1 MSGTIISTP
10 SISSPTVIQVGTP
23 FSYSFTYSENITAI
37 DTPEYY
43 FNGRGPF
50 VGRGSNSNST
60 TIEAFQKD
68 EIANGYGPIYT
79 VSNMSASRGDVLECV
94 LPLVPVDYLFD
105 TNSYVTFGGPS
116 ITYIQG
122 GPPNSNDMTRSHLAS
137 FGNFIQQ
144 FRYGLFFSQQDSLKY
159 TVLAGTPTSSF
170 KITLARPLISN
181 CSVSAT
187 ITDNVM
193 RVLSMYGIEYGQV
206 TIGMIF
212 EAQGDLTEAITVTGY
227 QTGAFGSGIFGQEGY
242 YTIAPV
248 TGTNT
253 INMSNENILSSS
265 TVSGSGDVVFSNIM
279 TPSSGT
285 AQFEIYTKFDYYP
298 PGA

>member
-50 VGRGSNSNST
+50 VGGGSNSNST
-60 TIEAFQKD
+60 IFEAFQKD
-68 EIANGYGPIYT
+68 AIVNGSGPIYT

-94 LPLVPVDYLFD
+94 LPLLPFDYVFD

-122 GPPNSNDMTRSHLAS
+122 GPPTSNDMLRTHLVS
-137 FGNFIQQ
+137 FGDFSQI
-144 FRYGLFFSQQDSLKY
+144 FRYGLFYSQQDSLKY

-170 KITLARPLISN
+170 RITLARPLISN

-187 ITDNVM
+187 IADNVM
-193 RVLSMYGIEYGQV
+193 SVLSMSGIEYGQV
-206 TIGMIF
+206 TVGMIF
-212 EAQGDLTEAITVTGY
+212 EAQGDLTEAIRVTAQ
-227 QTGAFGSGIFGQEGY
+227 QTAPFGAFGQEGN

-253 INMSNENILSSS
+253 INMSTESVLNS
-265 TVSGSGDVVFSNIM
+265 TTVLGSGDVVFSNSM

-285 AQFEIYTKFDYYP
+285 AQFEIYTQVGYFP
-298 PGA
+298 PDL

>member
-1 MSGTIISTP
+1 MSIIVTP
-10 SISSPTVIQVGTP
+10 TLNATETFQVATP
-23 FSYSFTYSENITAI
+23 FSYSLTYSENITAI
-37 DTPEYY
+37 DTPVYY

-50 VGRGSNSNST
+50 VGGGSNSNST
-60 TIEAFQKD
+60 IFEAFEKD
-68 EIANGYGPIYT
+68 EIVNGSGPIYS
-79 VSNMSASRGDVLECV
+79 VSNMSQGDVLECV
-94 LPLVPVDYLFD
+94 LPLLPFDYVFD

-122 GPPNSNDMTRSHLAS
+122 GPPTSNEMTRSHLVS
-137 FGNFIQQ
+137 FGNFSQL

-170 KITLARPLISN
+170 RITLARPLISN

-187 ITDNVM
+187 IADNVM
-193 RVLSMYGIEYGQV
+193 SVLSMSGIEYGQV
-206 TIGMIF
+206 TVGMIF
-212 EAQGDLTEAITVTGY
+212 EAQGNLTEAIRVTAQ
-227 QTGAFGSGIFGQEGY
+227 QTAPFGAFGQEGN

-253 INMSNENILSSS
+253 INMSTESVLNS
-265 TVSGSGDVVFSNIM
+265 TTVLGSGDVVFSNSM

-285 AQFEIYTKFDYYP
+285 AQFQIYTQVGYFP
-298 PGA
+298 PDL